1 VFVTVWSL
9 LVIMPCQKILRH
21 QRHESELAL
30 VLLHIPKTGGTTLHH
45 HFSAHFTPEE
55 TCPERYSN
63 LQYYSPEELGRWRF
77 FSGHFNVDEIRR
89 IPRPLFTVTVLR
101 DPIERLLSNYYFWK
115 RHKADYIERKGLIA
129 LQVTKAG
136 TLLDFLRN
144 DNPHIFPTAT
154 NWMTSQL
161 AGAVLATPDGYALM
175 RDGEQIGWLSEAQLV
190 SRALQ
195 NLLSFD
201 VIGDISQLAEIYGR
215 VAQKFGMA
223 PLTEIARLNTREDEH
238 ELRDPYIREE
248 ITPEI
253 QSLLEEKTHLDRMV
267 YQLASDHGQSG
278 WHRGLQ
284 GEEDKGEF
292 IPLVH
297 EPSKQS
303 LAAWYASFGY

>member
-1 VFVTVWSL
+1 
-9 LVIMPCQKILRH
+9 MPCQKILRH

>member
-1 VFVTVWSL
+1 VVVTVWSL
-9 LVIMPCQKILRH
+9 LDIMPCEKILRH
-21 QRHESELAL
+21 QRHGSELAL
-30 VLLHIPKTGGTTLHH
+30 LLLHIPKTGGTTLHH

-89 IPRPLFTVTVLR
+89 IPRPLFIVTVLR
-101 DPIERLLSNYYFWK
+101 NPIERLLSNYHFWK

-175 RDGEQIGWLSEAQLV
+175 RDGEQIGWLSDAQLV

-223 PLTEIARLNTREDEH
+223 PLTEIVRLNTREDEH
-238 ELRDPYIREE
+238 ELMDPYIREE

>member
-1 VFVTVWSL
+1 
-9 LVIMPCQKILRH
+9 
-21 QRHESELAL
+21 
-30 VLLHIPKTGGTTLHH
+30 
-45 HFSAHFTPEE
+45 
-55 TCPERYSN
+55 
-63 LQYYSPEELGRWRF
+63 
-77 FSGHFNVDEIRR
+77 VDEIRR
-89 IPRPLFTVTVLR
+89 IPRPLFIVTVLR
-101 DPIERLLSNYYFWK
+101 NPIERLLSNYHFWK

-175 RDGEQIGWLSEAQLV
+175 RDGEQIGWLSDAQLV

-223 PLTEIARLNTREDEH
+223 PLTEIVRLNTREDEH
-238 ELRDPYIREE
+238 ELMDPYIREE